1 MRLRSRLFLAFT
13 LFAVLLLTSL
23 AALFRLSFERGL
35 DQYLTQRQTR
45 QLEALAVEFADFYNR
60 RGDFA
65 GVRLSN
71 LVRSQEGGEAPL
83 PRGLVL
89 IDRDGRNL
97 FGPPLRPEDSIAVP
111 IVLDD
116 KTIGLLA
123 LPASDPM
130 RDHLAAEFQQQQQRL
145 LVLAVLPAV
154 ILALLASWLISR
166 HIGRPVEKAAAF
178 TGLLARGDYRNR
190 LDESRRDE
198 LGELARHMN
207 RLAYALARAGAAR
220 ERWLA
225 DISHELRTPVA
236 ILQGELEA
244 LIDGVRPTDSAQL
257 KALHERTGHLS
268 RLLNDL
274 HDLAL
279 TDAGALRYQFEQ
291 GDLGALLRS
300 LVNDLGAQLSRD
312 GLSLSADLVDDALI
326 VSMDATR
333 IRQLLD
339 NLLNNAR
346 IHTDAPGRIAL
357 TLQRQ
362 QQRAV
367 LTLEDSAPG
376 VSDDAITQLFDP
388 MFRAPGAAGRPGSGL
403 GLAICQRI
411 VAAHGGTLVAD
422 HAALGGLRL
431 TLTLPLAREHQT

>member
-1 MRLRSRLFLAFT
+1 MRLRSRLLLAFT
-13 LFAVLLLTSL
+13 LFAVLLLGSL

-35 DQYLTQRQTR
+35 DQYVAQQQTR
-45 QLEALAVEFADFYNR
+45 QLEALATEFADFYAR
-60 RGDFA
+60 RGDFT

-71 LVRSQEGGEAPL
+71 LVRSQEGGEPPL
-83 PRGLVL
+83 PRGLAL

-97 FGPPLRPEDSIAVP
+97 FGPPLRPEDSLAVP
-111 IVLDD
+111 IVLDGN
-116 KTIGLLA
+116 TIGLLA
-123 LPASDPM
+123 LPAKDPL
-130 RDHLAAEFQQQQQRL
+130 RDTLAAEFQQQQQRV
-145 LVLAVLPAV
+145 LVLALLPAV
-154 ILALLASWLISR
+154 ILALMASWLISR
-166 HIGRPVEKAAAF
+166 HIGRPVETVAAF

-190 LDESRRDE
+190 LDERRGDE

-244 LIDGVRPTDSAQL
+244 LIDGVRPTDSTQL
-257 KALHERTGHLS
+257 KALHERTTHLS

-279 TDAGALRYQFEQ
+279 ADAGALRYQFHTD
-291 GDLGALLRS
+291 DLGALLGR
-300 LVNDLGAQLSRD
+300 LVNDLAAPFARD
-312 GLSLSADLVDDALI
+312 GLSLSADLGDESLQI
-326 VSMDATR
+326 SMDATR

-346 IHTDAPGRIAL
+346 IHTDAPGKVAVTL
-357 TLQRQ
+357 TRRQ
-362 QQRAV
+362 HQAV
-367 LTLEDSAPG
+367 LTVEDSAPG
-376 VSDDAITQLFDP
+376 VSDDAITQLFNP
-388 MFRAPGAAGRPGSGL
+388 MFRAPEASGRPGSGL

-411 VAAHGGTLVAD
+411 VAAHGGTLMAD
-422 HAALGGLRL
+422 HATLGGLRL
-431 TLTLPLAREHQT
+431 TLTLPLARESQP